1 MGGTWMYSLRLG
13 MDGNWGASPHSSG
26 GGGLG
31 GIPSPIAG
39 MGGGTL
45 WGGQSTVGRD
55 GELRMPQPHS
65 RDGWGGG
72 ALSAWS
78 VVGLEGEL
86 RGARGAVG
94 HRGRGASA
102 PTPPELRPRSSCRA
116 CPRSCGP
123 TSPCT
128 CTRSCC
134 SFPSLGG
141 PAGAACAPS
150 PWGCA
155 PLSAHPASSSSD
167 GATRSRRS
175 TSSAPAP
182 WRCCG
187 TAPSSPSSVRDT
199 GVG

>member
-13 MDGNWGASPHSSG
+13 MDGNWGASPHNSG

-39 MGGGTL
+39 MGGGHFGVVSPQ
-45 WGGQSTVGRD
+45 WEGMGNSGCPSPTVGMD
-55 GELRMPQPHS
+55 
-65 RDGWGGG
+65 GGG
-72 ALSAWS
+72 GSQCM
-78 VVGLEGEL
+78 VCG
-86 RGARGAVG
+86 GA
-94 HRGRGASA
+94 GRGAPRGSGGSGA
-102 PTPPELRPRSSCRA
+102 QGKGCVSPHPPELRPRSSCRA

-187 TAPSSPSSVRDT
+187 TAPSSLSSVRDT